1 MLQKS
6 DKEVC
11 LLTTYHLAINA
22 MLVVK
27 CGAPTPD
34 IPVPATICAR
44 FFLVR
49 TADSPFRWRITSAEA
64 EVKVGLSGVMCKRVV
79 GVTLLFE
86 FKPGDA
92 PTPMVD
98 TVYFEAHAYGDED
111 SDENEVVREEELSM
125 ILAEVNA
132 MKSASASL
140 VATVETQLEKP
151 INLKSRVALVG
162 LVRALSARSFC
173 HVCRQKIVLFF
184 AEKRSTAVYAIRF
197 ATTLMASTELR
208 MGLLQA

>member
-1 MLQKS
+1 MQALVKVAGTASRGLMLQLSEETTDGDVHNGPAFHGGHQRDEAMSFAGVDGAKAVLQKS

-22 MLVVK
+22 MLVAK

-49 TADSPFRWRITSAEA
+49 TADSLFRLRITSAEA

-92 PTPMVD
+92 PTPTID

-111 SDENEVVREEELSM
+111 PDENEEGKGRG
-125 ILAEVNA
+125 
-132 MKSASASL
+132 
-140 VATVETQLEKP
+140 VEHDL
-151 INLKSRVALVG
+151 G
-162 LVRALSARSFC
+162 
-173 HVCRQKIVLFF
+173 
-184 AEKRSTAVYAIRF
+184 
-197 ATTLMASTELR
+197 
-208 MGLLQA
+208 